1 MFNLSHPFPYL
12 ALSRIMVQ
20 VPSEVVS
27 ALGVTGGVILAIC
40 TLPQL
45 IQIWRTQSAQDVSLY
60 FTIMYFLGL
69 SMTVAYLGLVGAY
82 AAFFPCSLECV
93 LAFLM
98 ICSKLIMDH
107 RSAKLKK
114 VETSEESSLLH
125 A

>member
-1 MFNLSHPFPYL
+1 
-12 ALSRIMVQ
+12 MVQ

-45 IQIWRTQSAQDVSLY
+45 IQIWQTQSAQDVSLY

-98 ICSKLIMDH
+98 ICSKLIMDR

-114 VETSEESSLLH
+114 AENTSEESSLLH